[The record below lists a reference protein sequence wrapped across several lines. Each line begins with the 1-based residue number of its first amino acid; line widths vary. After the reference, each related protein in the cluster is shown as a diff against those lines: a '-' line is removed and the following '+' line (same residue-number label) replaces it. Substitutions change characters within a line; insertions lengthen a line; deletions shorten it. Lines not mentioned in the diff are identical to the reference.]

1 MEAAPLL
8 CAGLI
13 GWCALRFA
21 GDARKIVL
29 YGFGGTAH
37 ILAQVALWQGREV
50 SPFTRDGDF
59 AGQAFARQLG
69 CIWAGGSSDAAP
81 VPLDAA
87 LIFAPVGAL
96 VLVAFQAVDKGGTV
110 ACAGIHMSDIS
121 AFPYATLWGERR
133 IVSVAN
139 LTCDDGTSF
148 LEAADRSGL
157 KPSVRLYP
165 LDQAND
171 AL

>member
-13 GWCALRFA
+13 GWCVLRFA

-50 SPFTRDGDF
+50 SAFTRDGDF